1 MLEPSST
8 GGSLNMQEL
17 LGRTFAVADGR
28 YRVVDVRK
36 LSGEAMVYAEPID
49 MPDGGKPR
57 PQRMAFH
64 YGDIADLVEPAA
76 DPAA

>member
-1 MLEPSST
+1 
-8 GGSLNMQEL
+8 MQEL
-17 LGRTFAVADGR
+17 LGRTFSVANGR

-36 LSGEAMVYAEPID
+36 LSGEAMIYAEQID
-49 MPDGGKPR
+49 DLPVRHRR

-64 YGDIADLVEPAA
+64 YRDIAALVAPAS

>member
-1 MLEPSST
+1 
-8 GGSLNMQEL
+8 MQEL
-17 LGRTFAVADGR
+17 LGRTFSVADGR

-36 LSGEAMVYAEPID
+36 LSGEAMVYAEQID
-49 MPDGGKPR
+49 QVPGGRPR

-64 YGDIADLVEPAA
+64 YGDIAKLVEPAS

>member
-1 MLEPSST
+1 M
-8 GGSLNMQEL
+8 NDL

-36 LSGEAMVYAEPID
+36 LAGEAMVYAEALPTD
-49 MPDGGKPR
+49 ESVGRAR

-64 YGDIADLVEPAA
+64 YGDIAELVETGNKIA
-76 DPAA
+76 

>member
-1 MLEPSST
+1 
-8 GGSLNMQEL
+8 MQEL
-17 LGRTFAVADGR
+17 LGRIFSVANGR

-36 LSGEAMVYAEPID
+36 LSGEAMVYAEQID
-49 MPDGGKPR
+49 DVAGGQPR

-64 YGDIADLVEPAA
+64 YGDIAALVEPAS